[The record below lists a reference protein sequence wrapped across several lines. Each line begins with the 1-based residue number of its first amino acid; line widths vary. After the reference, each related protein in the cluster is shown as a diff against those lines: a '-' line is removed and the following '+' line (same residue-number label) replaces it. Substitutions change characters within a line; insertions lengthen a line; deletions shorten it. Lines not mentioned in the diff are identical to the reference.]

1 MSVVLLDSSNQTAFI
16 GLHFHW
22 EVDVESAAT
31 VANSLE
37 KKILNRDAT
46 IGVIGL
52 GYVGLPLIH
61 AFIEGGFSAIGY
73 DIDQAK
79 IDMLMQGKSYIA
91 HIPESW
97 LEKWLAEKKFLATA
111 DPQQLAAAD
120 AILICVPTPL
130 TETRDPDLSYV
141 VSSVELIAN
150 VLRKGQLVVLESTT
164 YPGTTRDVVLPILEK
179 SGLKVGQDF
188 FLAYSPEREDPGN
201 QQFTSAKIPKVVG
214 GIDGESKSVAEALY
228 RSVVVEVVSVSSCET
243 AELCKIL
250 ENTYRAVNIALVN
263 ELKLLC
269 QRMGV
274 DVWEVIEAA
283 KSKPFGF
290 QAFYPGPGLGGHCIP
305 IDPFYLT
312 WIARKY
318 GMATRFVELAG
329 EVNSSMPEHVVQ
341 RLAMALNAISKP
353 VRGSKVVVLGVAYKK
368 DVGDTRESP
377 SLELMEQLIKMG
389 ADVTYSD
396 PFVPK
401 MKRLRDYDFVG
412 AVSQELTPEFLIEQD
427 CVLLATD
434 HSDFDYQLIAKH
446 ANLIIDTRN
455 AFKNVQ
461 GDRKKIIK
469 A

>member
-1 MSVVLLDSSNQTAFI
+1 MELSATA
-16 GLHFHW
+16 
-22 EVDVESAAT
+22 S
-31 VANSLE
+31 SLE
-37 KKILNRDAT
+37 QKIKNRDAT

-61 AFIEGGFSAIGY
+61 AFIEGGFKTIGY
-73 DIDQAK
+73 DIDQTK
-79 IDMLMQGKSYIA
+79 VDLLMQGKSYIG

-97 LEKWLAEKKFLATA
+97 LQKWLEEKKFFATS
-111 DPQQLAAAD
+111 DSQQLAKAD

-141 VSSVELIAN
+141 VSSMELIAK

-164 YPGTTRDVVLPILEK
+164 YPGTTRDVSLPILEK
-179 SGLKVGQDF
+179 TGLKAGEDF

-201 QQFTSAKIPKVVG
+201 QQFSAAKIPKVVG
-214 GIDGESKSVAEALY
+214 GLEPQSQRLAEALY
-228 RSVVVEVVSVSSCET
+228 RSVVVDVVSVSSCET

-269 QRMGV
+269 HRMGV

-318 GMATRFVELAG
+318 GMSTRFVELAG
-329 EVNSSMPEHVVQ
+329 EVNSSMPHYVIQ
-341 RLAMALNAISKP
+341 RLAMALNDMGKA
-353 VRGSKVVVLGVAYKK
+353 VRGSKVVILGLAYKK
-368 DVGDTRESP
+368 DVDDMRESP
-377 SLELMEQLIKMG
+377 SLELMEQLVEMG
-389 ADVTYSD
+389 AEVTYSD
-396 PFVPK
+396 PYIPK
-401 MKRLRDYDFVG
+401 MKRMRAYSFPG
-412 AVSQELTPEFLIEQD
+412 MVSQELSPEFLKSQD

-434 HSDFDYQLIAKH
+434 HSDFDYEHIAKH
-446 ANLIIDTRN
+446 TKLVVDTRN
-455 AFKNVQ
+455 AFKNVS
-461 GDRKKIIK
+461 GDRKNIVK